1 MLNKMASRPQ
11 MVRAALTIF
20 PTSTDLF
27 DGLSP
32 TVTSFHVTAF
42 GLTSL
47 ADTRV
52 DCHVADAATT
62 SEVVI
67 LWLFLIDVE
76 LQLKQRLR

>member
-11 MVRAALTIF
+11 MVRAAFTIC
-20 PTSTDLF
+20 PTSPGLC

-42 GLTSL
+42 GSISL

-52 DCHVADAATT
+52 DCHVADAAAT
-62 SEVVI
+62 SAVVV

-76 LQLKQRLR
+76 LQLK